1 MPPNCRASG
10 NEQQA
15 TDMNRDTRLI
25 ALALL
30 LWGFGEG
37 LFLYVQPLYIEQL
50 GANPVQIGGLLS
62 AMSVVSAVSFL
73 PAGALADRLP
83 RKWVMCGGWVV
94 GLIAVLLAGAAR
106 TWQGLIPGLLLYS
119 FSAYCVP
126 AMNAYLA
133 HAVDGHNLERIFT
146 TVFAGYAAG
155 GVLSPTAGGW
165 LAEVTTMRVVY
176 FAAAGLFALSTFVVL
191 WVSPQPVLSR
201 MERGRGYRSLLNRRF
216 LRFAALVWLAF
227 VAMYVGFP
235 LAPNFLADVRGWDV
249 ARIGTLG
256 SFQALG
262 MTLLILLLGRLGD
275 GRRARGLVV
284 GQVLVWGSALLLL
297 LTGAFPALALAYLL
311 RGAYQG
317 CRSLTQARATALGG
331 EAERGLLLGA
341 AEMTIAV
348 AQVIAPYI
356 AGWLYTGDPAYP
368 LVASLALTPVAL
380 LLAVF
385 GLPRS

>member
-1 MPPNCRASG
+1 MALQRSSIRHPVSS
-10 NEQQA
+10 
-15 TDMNRDTRLI
+15 MNRDTRLI

-37 LFLYVQPLYIEQL
+37 LFLYIQPLYIEQL

-62 AMSVVSAVSFL
+62 AMSVVSALTFL
-73 PAGALADRLP
+73 PAGVLSDRLP
-83 RKWVMCGGWVV
+83 RKWVMWGGWVLGLVGTLLV
-94 GLIAVLLAGAAR
+94 GLAR

-126 AMNAYLA
+126 VINAYLA
-133 HAVDGHNLERIFT
+133 HAVGGRNLERTFT

-155 GVLSPTAGGW
+155 GLLSPTVGGW
-165 LAEVTTMRVVY
+165 LAQATTMRTVY
-176 FAAAGLFALSTFVVL
+176 FTAATFFALSMSTVL
-191 WVSPQPVLSR
+191 WVSPQPVPSR
-201 MERGRGYRSLLNRRF
+201 VGRGGHYRSLLNRRF
-216 LRFAALVWLAF
+216 LGFAALTWLAF
-227 VAMYVGFP
+227 VAMFLGFP

-262 MTLLILLLGRLGD
+262 TMLLTLLLGRLGD
-275 GRRARGLVV
+275 GGRARGLVV
-284 GQVLVWGSALLLL
+284 GQILVWGSALLLL

-331 EAERGLLLGA
+331 EAERGLLLGT
-341 AEMTIAV
+341 AETTIAA
-348 AQVIAPYI
+348 AQVVAPYV
-356 AGWLYTGDPAYP
+356 AGWLYAGDPALP
-368 LVASLALTPVAL
+368 FVVSLVLIPVAL
-380 LLAVF
+380 LLAILANSESV
-385 GLPRS
+385 

>member
-1 MPPNCRASG
+1 
-10 NEQQA
+10 
-15 TDMNRDTRLI
+15 MNRDTRLV

-37 LFLYVQPLYIEQL
+37 LFFHIQPLYIERL

-62 AMSVVSAVSFL
+62 AMSVVSAVTFL
-73 PAGALADRLP
+73 PAGVLTDRLP
-83 RKWVMCGGWVV
+83 RKWLMWGGWVLGLAGTLLV
-94 GLIAVLLAGAAR
+94 GLAR

-119 FSAYCVP
+119 FSAYCIPVI
-126 AMNAYLA
+126 NAYLA
-133 HAVDGHNLERIFT
+133 HAVGGRNLERTFT
-146 TVFAGYAAG
+146 AVFAGYAAG
-155 GVLSPTAGGW
+155 GVISPTVGGW
-165 LAEVTTMRVVY
+165 LAQATTMRTVY
-176 FAAAGLFALSTFVVL
+176 FAAAALFALSALTVL
-191 WVSPQPVLSR
+191 LVSPQPVASR
-201 MERGRGYRSLLNRRF
+201 VERDRRYRALLNGRF
-216 LRFAALVWLAF
+216 LRFALLSWLAF

-262 MTLLILLLGRLGD
+262 MTLLTYLLGHLGD

-297 LTGAFPALALAYLL
+297 LAGAFPMLALAYLL

-317 CRSLTQARATALGG
+317 CRSLTEARATALGG

-341 AEMTIAV
+341 TETTIAIANIV
-348 AQVIAPYI
+348 APYA
-356 AGWLYTGDPAYP
+356 AGWLYAGDPAYP
-368 LVASLALTPVAL
+368 FVASLALIPVAL
-380 LLAVF
+380 LLTV
-385 GLPRS
+385 GITPPTCSSTSRSVR